1 MFTVKTP
8 TLVTALTLSALVAC
22 SSGEEQAKLEPT
34 RDYRQTAEPATPAEL
49 EAPVASVQT
58 EWNGGGTE
66 IHDIEGADTPSP
78 VDVVPRPDGDYFTVQ
93 IRHGENL
100 VAIADLAG
108 TSVDE
113 IADLNQLDDFDSL
126 FVGQEIYIPIPE
138 DEGGVNSDA
147 FVVSFDEAREEALA
161 ERVDRFQTREGG
173 LAEVRTHR
181 VATGENAWTLATAE
195 FGVPLW
201 VLAHYN
207 PEVDLERLRI
217 GQQLQYPMLQSA
229 MNTQTDP
236 VLERSELAKSDDTV
250 YDVVVGGDDSE
261 TSEEPP
267 HTASLPV
274 DLLIEVDPTSG
285 NPQVQYLI
293 YDFDLNAED

>member
-8 TLVTALTLSALVAC
+8 TLVTAIALSTLVAC
-22 SSGEEQAKLEPT
+22 SSSEDQAKLEPT
-34 RDYRQTAEPATPAEL
+34 RDYRQTAEPATPADP
-49 EAPVASVQT
+49 EAPVASVQS
-58 EWNGGGTE
+58 EWIGGGTE
-66 IHDIEGADTPSP
+66 IHDIEGLDVPSP
-78 VDVVPRPDGDYFTVQ
+78 VDVVPRPEGDYFTVQ
-93 IRHGENL
+93 ISHGENL
-100 VAIADLAG
+100 VAIAGLAD

-113 IADLNQLDDFDSL
+113 IAELNQLDDFDSL
-126 FVGQEIYIPIPE
+126 TVGQEIYVPIPE

-147 FVVSFDEAREEALA
+147 FFVSFEERREQALA
-161 ERVDRFQTREGG
+161 DRVDRFQDREGG
-173 LAEVRTHR
+173 LAEMRTHR
-181 VATGENAWTLATAE
+181 VATGENAWTLAAAE

-207 PEVDLERLRI
+207 TEVNLERLRI

-236 VLERSELAKSDDTV
+236 VLERTELAKSDDAV

-267 HTASLPV
+267 HTAALPV
-274 DLLIEVDPTSG
+274 DMLIEVDPTSG